1 VAKIKYKFNPEKL
14 VFEKFRHTTK
24 DWLLRILGVLSTFI
38 FSFFLIYLLAFKFLD
53 SPKEKVL
60 RSELK
65 NFELNYKLLENKI
78 ENLEDVIDE
87 LESRDKNIYR
97 TIFEAEPI
105 PTSVRNAGYG
115 GIEKYKELE
124 GYNNSELIIETTK
137 KVDKLSKKLYILSK
151 SFDEIT
157 KLANNRDELIA
168 SIPAIQPVSNKGLSM
183 VASGFG
189 YRIDPIYRV
198 PRMHTGLDF
207 AAPRGTPVFA
217 TGDGIIIEAKT
228 TYGGYGNEIVISHG
242 YGYQTLYAHLS
253 GFNVRSGQKV
263 KRGDKIGYVG
273 STGKSTAPHLHYE
286 VIKNGYKVN
295 PVFFFY
301 NDLSPAEYEKMLKL
315 AEQAHQSLD

>member
-1 VAKIKYKFNPEKL
+1 MAKIKYKFNPEKL

>member
-1 VAKIKYKFNPEKL
+1 MAKHKYRFNPEKL
-14 VFEKFRHTTK
+14 VFEKFRNTTK
-24 DWLLRILGVLSTFI
+24 DWLLRILGVLSTFLI
-38 FSFFLIYLLAFKFLD
+38 SFFIIYLLIFKYLD
-53 SPKEKVL
+53 SPKDKELK
-60 RSELK
+60 RELK
-65 NFELNYKLLENKI
+65 NYELNYKILSNRI
-78 ENLEDVIDE
+78 ENLEGVIDD

-105 PTSVRNAGYG
+105 PGSVRNAGYG

-124 GYNNSELIIETTK
+124 GYRNSELIIETTQR
-137 KVDKLSKKLYILSK
+137 VDKMSKKLYILSK
-151 SFDEIT
+151 SYDEIS
-157 KLANNRDELIA
+157 KLAGGRDAMIA
-168 SIPAIQPVSNKGLSM
+168 SIPAIQPISNKGLTR

-189 YRIDPIYRV
+189 YRIDPFYRV
-198 PRMHTGLDF
+198 SRMHTGLDF
-207 AAPRGTPVFA
+207 TAPRGTPVFA
-217 TGDGIIIEAKT
+217 SGDGMVIVASSS
-228 TYGGYGNEIVISHG
+228 YGGYGNQIVINHG

-253 GFNVRSGQKV
+253 GFAVRKGTKV

-301 NDLSPAEYEKMLKL
+301 NDLTPAEYEKMLKL

>member
-1 VAKIKYKFNPEKL
+1 MAKHKYRFNPEKL
-14 VFEKFRHTTK
+14 VFEKFRNTTK
-24 DWLLRILGVLSTFI
+24 DWLLRILGVLSTFLI
-38 FSFFLIYLLAFKFLD
+38 SFFIIYLLIFKYLD
-53 SPKEKVL
+53 SPKDK
-60 RSELK
+60 ELK
-65 NFELNYKLLENKI
+65 RELRNYELNYKILSNRI
-78 ENLEDVIDE
+78 ENLESVIDD

-105 PTSVRNAGYG
+105 PGSIRNAGYG

-124 GYNNSELIIETTK
+124 GYRNSELIIETTQR
-137 KVDKLSKKLYILSK
+137 VDKMSKKLYILSK
-151 SFDEIT
+151 SYDEIS
-157 KLANNRDELIA
+157 KLAGGRDAMIA
-168 SIPAIQPVSNKGLSM
+168 SIPAIQPVSNKGLSRI
-183 VASGFG
+183 ASGFG
-189 YRIDPIYRV
+189 YRIDPFYRV

-217 TGDGIIIEAKT
+217 TGDGVVT
-228 TYGGYGNEIVISHG
+228 TASSSYGGYGNQIVINHG

-253 GFNVRSGQKV
+253 GFAVRAGTKV
-263 KRGDKIGYVG
+263 KRGDKIGYIG

-301 NDLSPAEYEKMLKL
+301 NDLTPAEYEKMLKL

>member
-1 VAKIKYKFNPEKL
+1 MAKHKYRFNPEKL

-38 FSFFLIYLLAFKFLD
+38 FSFFLIYLLTFKFLD
-53 SPKEKVL
+53 SPKDK
-60 RSELK
+60 ELK
-65 NFELNYKLLENKI
+65 RDLKNYELNFKILNSKI
-78 ENLEDVIDE
+78 ENLEKVIDE
-87 LESRDKNIYR
+87 LESRDKSIYR

-105 PTSVRNAGYG
+105 PESVRNAGYG

-124 GYNNSELIIETTK
+124 GYKNSELIIETTK
-137 KVDKLSKKLYILSK
+137 KVDKISKKLYVLSK
-151 SFDEIT
+151 SYDEIS
-157 KLANNRDELIA
+157 KLANSRDAMIA
-168 SIPAIQPVSNKGLSM
+168 SIPAIQPVSNKGLSKI
-183 VASGFG
+183 ASGFG

-217 TGDGIIIEAKT
+217 SGDGMVVVANSS
-228 TYGGYGNEIVISHG
+228 YGGYGNEIIINHG

-253 GFNVRSGQKV
+253 GFNVRIGQKV
-263 KRGDKIGYVG
+263 KRGDKIGFIG

-286 VIKNGYKVN
+286 VIKNGFKVN

-301 NDLSPAEYEKMLKL
+301 SDLTPAEYEKMLKL